1 MGTQLP
7 SPKRGQSPP
16 IFGPCLLCPNGWMD
30 QDATRYGGRPRPRR
44 HCVRWGSSSPS
55 PKGGTVPPNFWPILW
70 SNDWWI
76 KMALGT
82 KVGLGPGRI
91 VLHGD
96 PAPCCVTW
104 RPSSP
109 FQKGHSLPI
118 FGPCLLWPNAR
129 PSHLLLS
136 TCKLYN
142 VATFVTLVS
151 LMSVTALCCYTTR
164 GYII

>member
-7 SPKRGQSPP
+7 SPKRGQRPQFSARVYCAQAAGWIKMPLGMEVGLDPGDIVLDGDPAPP
-16 IFGPCLLCPNGWMD
+16 P
-30 QDATRYGGRPRPRR
+30 Q
-44 HCVRWGSSSPS
+44 
-55 PKGGTVPPNFWPILW
+55 KGHSPPNFWPMLW